1 MIRGTVRFGHRT
13 KSLVPRLRPGEIAV
27 IAHPDLDE
35 VAADSLRR
43 AKVRAVI
50 NTAPSITGR
59 YPNLGPSLLLAAGVP
74 LLDAPRWLRHT
85 LRDGDQL
92 AVDQRGRIFRN
103 GTLLAIGLW
112 LTQAVVAEKL
122 QAARA
127 NLPAEVERFI
137 DNTLQY
143 AQREKRF
150 ILEPLPLPPLQT
162 KLAGRHALV
171 VVRGHNYRADLRA
184 LRSYVDELEPVLIGV
199 DGGADALLEAGWR
212 PQIIVGDM
220 DSVSDAALRAAD
232 DVVVH
237 GYTDGRAPGL
247 ARPRSLGISAHVIHA
262 PGTSEDLA
270 MLLAYEAGAELIV
283 AVGSHSNYVDFL
295 EKGRPGMASTFL
307 VRLKIGARLVD
318 ARGVSQLYRARTR
331 LVHPLQVALAAM
343 VPASIVVALST
354 PLRQW
359 LKLVWLQL
367 RVWTGL

>member
-1 MIRGTVRFGHRT
+1 MRFGQRT
-13 KSLVPRLRPGEIAV
+13 KALAPRLKPGEIAV

-43 AKVRAVI
+43 ARVRAVV

-59 YPNLGPSLLLAAGVP
+59 YPNLGPSLLLAAGIP
-74 LLDAPRWLRHT
+74 LLDAPRRLRHVV
-85 LRDGDQL
+85 RDGDEV
-92 AVDQRGRIFRN
+92 AVDEEGRVFLN
-103 GTLLAIGLW
+103 GVLVARGLW
-112 LTQAVVAEKL
+112 LTEGVVEEKL
-122 QAARA
+122 RRAREKMPAA
-127 NLPAEVERFI
+127 VERFV

-162 KLAGRHALV
+162 SMAGRHALV
-171 VVRGHNYRADLRA
+171 VVRGHNYRDDLAA
-184 LRSYVDELEPVLIGV
+184 LRSYIHEVNPVLIGV

-212 PQIIVGDM
+212 PDLVVGDM
-220 DSVSDAALRAAD
+220 DSVSDAALRAAA

-247 ARPRSLGISAHVIHA
+247 ARPVALGLLAHVVYA

-270 MLLAYEAGAELIV
+270 LLLAHEAGADLIV
-283 AVGSHSNYVDFL
+283 AVGTHSSFIDFL

-307 VRLKIGARLVD
+307 VRLKVGSRLVD
-318 ARGVSQLYRARTR
+318 ARGVSQLYRAKPR
-331 LVHPLQVALAAM
+331 LEHPLQVAAAAL
-343 VPASIVVALST
+343 VPAGIVVALGA

-359 LKLVWLQL
+359 FKLLWLQVRL
-367 RVWTGL
+367 WAGF